1 MEVVQHAFQDTQAWS
16 AHRWCPRIIS
26 IILLPAPRAL
36 NNLAPNNSPT
46 RHVDHQNWA
55 SPIYIS
61 DPGMVMR
68 PKAGAKP
75 ALPQKPCFENG
86 PGYQTPTQGPS
97 PLEGGPG
104 PPGQGQTPA
113 STKAPFK
120 FSQVP
125 RVPISFRSGSPRGSK
140 SFHVSRTP
148 DQDCS
153 SKAGSAGSPGAS
165 RRSQVRSRRN
175 GGGR

>member
-1 MEVVQHAFQDTQAWS
+1 MEVVQDAIQDTQAWS

-68 PKAGAKP
+68 PKTGAKP

-86 PGYQTPTQGPS
+86 PGPRPS
-97 PLEGGPG
+97 PTEGAAPPEGGPG
-104 PPGQGQTPA
+104 PPLHSSTPAA
-113 STKAPFK
+113 STKAPIR
-120 FSQVP
+120 SRQLS
-125 RVPISFRSGSPRGSK
+125 RVPISFRSCSP
-140 SFHVSRTP
+140 FHAHCTTP

-153 SKAGSAGSPGAS
+153 SKVAAGSPEPQ
-165 RRSQVRSRRN
+165 RRIQVRGRRN
-175 GGGR
+175 GGRR

>member
-1 MEVVQHAFQDTQAWS
+1 MEVVQDAIQDTQAWS

-68 PKAGAKP
+68 PKTGAKP

-86 PGYQTPTQGPS
+86 PGYQPTEGPV
-97 PLEGGPG
+97 PPEGGPG
-104 PPGQGQTPA
+104 PPRKSQNSA

-120 FSQVP
+120 YSQVP
-125 RVPISFRSGSPRGSK
+125 RIPISFRSGSPGGSK
-140 SFHVSRTP
+140 SLNAWRTP
-148 DQDCS
+148 DQD
-153 SKAGSAGSPGAS
+153 SKVGAASPGPQ
-165 RRSQVRSRRN
+165 RRSRERGRRN